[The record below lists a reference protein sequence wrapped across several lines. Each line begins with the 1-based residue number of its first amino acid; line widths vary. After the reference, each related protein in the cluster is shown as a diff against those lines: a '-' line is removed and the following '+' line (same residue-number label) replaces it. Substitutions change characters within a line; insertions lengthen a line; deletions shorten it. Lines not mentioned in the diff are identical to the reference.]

1 MKQILRLLS
10 GLAPRMSWV
19 GRYPGST
26 QEASYFLT
34 HSEQYELAYFALRDP
49 RFVLNMEYLII
60 ANENDGEAEADAPR
74 NLKNTVLDSFDKAAN
89 RS

>member
-1 MKQILRLLS
+1 MAATGGSPTSREDEAILSLLS
-10 GLAPRMSWV
+10 GLAPGMSWV

-49 RFVLNMEYLII
+49 RFVLNMEYL
-60 ANENDGEAEADAPR
+60 
-74 NLKNTVLDSFDKAAN
+74 VF
-89 RS
+89 